1 MSDVP
6 RTRARQAELTGLHM
20 RQLDEAQ
27 AAVGEALRAVEDCRA
42 AFNDLAAWTALDL
55 GRGGASAVARHF
67 GWSPQY
73 ASALVA
79 AYKAKQTT
87 TVEGD
92 VAA

>member
-1 MSDVP
+1 MSSAP
-6 RTRARQAELTGLHM
+6 RTRARQAELTGFHK
-20 RQLDEAQ
+20 QKLDEAQ

-42 AFNDLAAWTALDL
+42 AFTDLAAWTALDL

-79 AYKAKQTT
+79 AYKAKQATV
-87 TVEGD
+87 VEGEE
-92 VAA
+92 AA